1 MRRWPACSRVAA
13 ASTRRRKPEEQQVR
27 SGAYRP
33 LRIGSRRVAQEC
45 GPSMAKQK
53 RKKATAP
60 APAAS
65 PPRKPKHLL
74 GVLALIVVTLIV
86 YASVASDPFITL
98 DDHEYVSHNDNVL
111 AGISASGIGWAFS
124 TFHAANWH
132 PLTWISHMMDASLFD
147 AKPGAH
153 HFMNALLHALAAAAL
168 FAALFA
174 LTGTPGRS
182 LAVAALFALH
192 PLAVE
197 SAAWISERKNV
208 LCALFWFLALWKYA
222 HYARTKRSR
231 DFALVML
238 FFALSLLSKPMA
250 VTFPA
255 ALLLI
260 DYWPLNRRPR
270 IAEKIPLFAMS
281 AIASIITLQAQS
293 AGGAVRS
300 LERLPLAVRVS
311 NAAVSYIDYLG
322 KTFWPR
328 NLAAFYPFGHPS
340 AAMVAVSA
348 LGLIAI
354 TAGAFVLRKRW
365 PFLLIGWLWF
375 LGTLV
380 PMIGIIQVGEQSMA
394 DRYTYVPVIGVFIAV
409 VWLAAELVQRRA
421 LQLAFA
427 LLVIGALSV
436 RTWDQLRYWH
446 SSKELFTHTLAVAG
460 SSAIAHN
467 SLGGAYVEDG
477 DVVHAEQEFRKALAI
492 NPILL
497 DARANLANALA
508 RQDRVDDAIAA
519 YQKVL
524 EIDPDLPDIH
534 NNLGVALARQGK
546 MSEAVPHFYQ
556 ALAIDPNFAPARQI
570 LEQLARQGV
579 PIDRYR

>member
-1 MRRWPACSRVAA
+1 
-13 ASTRRRKPEEQQVR
+13 
-27 SGAYRP
+27 
-33 LRIGSRRVAQEC
+33 
-45 GPSMAKQK
+45 MAKQQ
-53 RKKATAP
+53 RKKAKVP
-60 APAAS
+60 E
-65 PPRKPKHLL
+65 PPPKADRKNLL

-86 YASVASDPFITL
+86 YASVVSDPFITL

-111 AGISASGIGWAFS
+111 GGLSASGIGWAFS

-132 PLTWISHMMDASLFD
+132 PLTWISHEIDVSLFD

-174 LTGTPGRS
+174 LTGAPGRS

-231 DFALVML
+231 DFALVVL

-260 DYWPLNRRPR
+260 DYWPLQRRPQF
-270 IAEKIPLFAMS
+270 AEKIPLFVMS
-281 AIASIITLQAQS
+281 AIASFVTLQAQS

-300 LERLPLAVRVS
+300 LEKISLAARVS
-311 NAAVSYIDYLG
+311 NALVSYINYLG
-322 KTFWPR
+322 KAFWPSK
-328 NLAAFYPFGHPS
+328 LAAFYPFSHAS
-340 AAMVAVSA
+340 ATIVAACA
-348 LGLIAI
+348 LALIAI
-354 TAGAFVLRKRW
+354 TAGAFLLRKRW
-365 PFLLIGWLWF
+365 PFLLTGWLWF

-380 PMIGIIQVGEQSMA
+380 PMIGIVQVGEQSMA
-394 DRYTYVPVIGVFIAV
+394 DRYTYVPLIGIFIAL
-409 VWLAAELVQRRA
+409 VWLVAEVTQPLAQRRVLQPA
-421 LQLAFA
+421 LAILVVAALA
-427 LLVIGALSV
+427 V
-436 RTWDQLRYWH
+436 RTYDQLHYWR
-446 SSKELFTHTLAVAG
+446 SSKELFTHTIEVAG
-460 SSAIAHN
+460 SSAMAHN
-467 SLGGAYVEDG
+467 SLGGAYSEDG
-477 DVVHAEQEFRKALAI
+477 DVAHAEEEFRKALEI
-492 NPILL
+492 NPTLI
-497 DARANLANALA
+497 DARANLANTLA
-508 RQDRVDDAIAA
+508 REDRTDDAIAA
-519 YQKVL
+519 YQKAL
-524 EIDPDLPDIH
+524 EIDPNLADIH
-534 NNLGVALARQGK
+534 NNLGVALARKGR

-556 ALAIDPNFAPARQI
+556 ALEIDPDFAPAREI

-579 PIDRYR
+579 PVERYR